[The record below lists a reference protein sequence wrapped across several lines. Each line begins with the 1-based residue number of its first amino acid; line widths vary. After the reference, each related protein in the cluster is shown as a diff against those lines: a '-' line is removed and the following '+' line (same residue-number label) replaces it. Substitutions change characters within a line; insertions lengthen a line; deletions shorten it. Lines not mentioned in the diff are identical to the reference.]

1 MFLIPHTDTTYRTAS
16 LGRAMPN
23 FPALKIDYFY
33 VVFVLYLRCKMK
45 WRYVMV
51 KLKIPAKAA
60 EPAVAPQVAVQ
71 PEEPHQPAQVKGSTA
86 RFIRQGDSRP
96 VRRTLPTNF
105 RLPADIIDMLE
116 EEALQTGQNKTTI
129 LKAAILAYC
138 TSMDQNEKNRW
149 LLEAPRY

>member
-1 MFLIPHTDTTYRTAS
+1 
-16 LGRAMPN
+16 
-23 FPALKIDYFY
+23 
-33 VVFVLYLRCKMK
+33 
-45 WRYVMV
+45 MV
-51 KLKIPAKAA
+51 KLKVPSKAV
-60 EPAVAPQVAVQ
+60 EPAVTPQAAVA
-71 PEEPHQPAQVKGSTA
+71 EEPREPAQVKGSTA

-138 TSMDQNEKNRW
+138 TSMEQNEKNRW

>member
-1 MFLIPHTDTTYRTAS
+1 
-16 LGRAMPN
+16 
-23 FPALKIDYFY
+23 
-33 VVFVLYLRCKMK
+33 
-45 WRYVMV
+45 MV
-51 KLKIPAKAA
+51 KLKVPSKAV
-60 EPAVAPQVAVQ
+60 EPAVTPQVAVA
-71 PEEPHQPAQVKGSTA
+71 EEPRQPAQVKGSTA

-138 TSMDQNEKNRW
+138 TSMEQNEKNRW

>member
-1 MFLIPHTDTTYRTAS
+1 
-16 LGRAMPN
+16 MPD
-23 FPALKIDYFY
+23 FPALKIHYFY
-33 VVFVLYLRCKMK
+33 VVSVLYLHCKRK
-45 WRYVMV
+45 RRDVMV
-51 KLKIPAKAA
+51 KLKIPSKAA

-71 PEEPHQPAQVKGSTA
+71 PEEPRQPAQVKGSTA

>member
-1 MFLIPHTDTTYRTAS
+1 
-16 LGRAMPN
+16 
-23 FPALKIDYFY
+23 
-33 VVFVLYLRCKMK
+33 
-45 WRYVMV
+45 MV
-51 KLKIPAKAA
+51 KLKVPSKAA
-60 EPAVAPQVAVQ
+60 EPAAAPQAVQ
-71 PEEPHQPAQVKGSTA
+71 PEESRQPAHVKGSTA

-105 RLPADIIDMLE
+105 RLPAEIIDMLE
-116 EEALQTGQNKTTI
+116 EEALKTGQNKTTI

>member
-1 MFLIPHTDTTYRTAS
+1 
-16 LGRAMPN
+16 
-23 FPALKIDYFY
+23 
-33 VVFVLYLRCKMK
+33 
-45 WRYVMV
+45 MV
-51 KLKIPAKAA
+51 KLKVTSKAA
-60 EPAVAPQVAVQ
+60 EPAAAPQAVQ
-71 PEEPHQPAQVKGSTA
+71 PEESRQPAQAKGSTA

-138 TSMDQNEKNRW
+138 TNMDQNEKNRW

>member
-1 MFLIPHTDTTYRTAS
+1 
-16 LGRAMPN
+16 
-23 FPALKIDYFY
+23 
-33 VVFVLYLRCKMK
+33 
-45 WRYVMV
+45 MV
-51 KLKIPAKAA
+51 KLKVPSKAA
-60 EPAVAPQVAVQ
+60 EPAAAPQAVQ
-71 PEEPHQPAQVKGSTA
+71 PEEPRQLAQVKGSTA

-105 RLPADIIDMLE
+105 RLPAEIIDMLE
-116 EEALQTGQNKTTI
+116 EEALKTGQNKTTI

>member
-1 MFLIPHTDTTYRTAS
+1 
-16 LGRAMPN
+16 
-23 FPALKIDYFY
+23 
-33 VVFVLYLRCKMK
+33 
-45 WRYVMV
+45 MV
-51 KLKIPAKAA
+51 KLKVPSKPA
-60 EPAVAPQVAVQ
+60 EPAVAPQAAIQ
-71 PEEPHQPAQVKGSTA
+71 PEETRQPVQVKGSTA